1 MLTYIKS
8 ALFVFLGV
16 IFMTQLPA
24 QNESAVVDK
33 KKHKVVIQLTSSDT
47 LVQKAVVKQ
56 IHNLLTAAP
65 NTKVEVVCHNNG
77 ITFLTKAQTQQ
88 GGKIKELS
96 DKGIDFVACQ
106 NTMRERKIS
115 REQLV
120 ETCRVVPAGVLE
132 IVQKEEKGWSYLKA
146 GF

>member
-1 MLTYIKS
+1 M
-8 ALFVFLGV
+8 
-16 IFMTQLPA
+16 
-24 QNESAVVDK
+24 
-33 KKHKVVIQLTSSDT
+33 
-47 LVQKAVVKQ
+47 
-56 IHNLLTAAP
+56 
-65 NTKVEVVCHNNG
+65 CHNNG
-77 ITFLTKAQTQQ
+77 LTFLTKAQTQQ
-88 GGKIKELS
+88 GGKNKELS
-96 DKGIDFVACQ
+96 DNGIDFVACQ